1 MASTINSISTVLIP
15 TTTNIYNIAVDEVQV
30 IELGPVGPQG
40 IQGAQG
46 ATGATGSSITGS
58 TGNTGSQGQT
68 GFTGSTGPTG
78 STGNV
83 GNTGSTG
90 STGPTGST
98 GITGPTGSTGS
109 TGVTGAQGNTG
120 GTGGTG
126 AMGNTG
132 PTGATGSTGATG
144 PIGPTGSTGATGST
158 GSTGPTGSTGSTGS
172 TGLTGPTGPTGST
185 GATGAN
191 STVAG
196 PTGPTGSTGAT
207 GANSTVAGPT
217 GPTGSTGAAGVIAAT
232 APITYSSGTQTVAL
246 NIGSS
251 LTTSASNLI
260 VDSTVVPYLANANT
274 FTASPQQITVNAA
287 GNKGL
292 IIKGAASQTA
302 DLQEWQNSAGTV
314 LGGANALAQIYT
326 GSIAPALV
334 ATGGATTAAT
344 GDGTTATIT
353 TTSAH
358 GLAVGDLVTVAGV
371 TPTGYNGT
379 FLVTAVASTTISYA
393 NATTGA
399 QTVAGTVSAPAQAS
413 VTARS
418 AGSVGLIVK
427 GAASQTADLQE
438 WQNSS
443 GTTISWVNST
453 GGISLP
459 RTALIRFNGGV
470 GTDRAYITSN
480 TNNDLIFATASG
492 VEGFRLYGG
501 SIPSGALITNSNAG
515 AQGLIIKAAAS
526 QTADLQQWQ
535 NSAGTVLAKVDANG
549 NITAANYTIDPI
561 TAVLLFGG
569 M

>member
-274 FTASPQQITVNAA
+274 FTVSPQQITVNAA

-292 IIKGAASQTA
+292 IIKGAASQTTN
-302 DLQEWQNSAGTV
+302 LQEWQNSSGTILSRITSSGQ
-314 LGGANALAQIYT
+314 LGVPNIYSVNGSGAFLTMNSTSGAVSINANA
-326 GSIAPALV
+326 
-334 ATGGATTAAT
+334 ATN
-344 GDGTTATIT
+344 I
-353 TTSAH
+353 
-358 GLAVGDLVTVAGV
+358 
-371 TPTGYNGT
+371 
-379 FLVTAVASTTISYA
+379 
-393 NATTGA
+393 
-399 QTVAGTVSAPAQAS
+399 
-413 VTARS
+413 
-418 AGSVGLIVK
+418 GLIVQ

-438 WQNSS
+438 WQNS
-443 GTTISWVNST
+443 V
-453 GGISLP
+453 
-459 RTALIRFNGGV
+459 
-470 GTDRAYITSN
+470 
-480 TNNDLIFATASG
+480 
-492 VEGFRLYGG
+492 
-501 SIPSGALITNSNAG
+501 
-515 AQGLIIKAAAS
+515 
-526 QTADLQQWQ
+526 
-535 NSAGTVLAKVDANG
+535 GTVLASISSAGDLVAPSGSARVAKFRYFDGTTGNTAYLDFGGSPTNSAIFKGRSTTAPTLVVFAANSQTANLFEMQNNSSTVLTSFTSAGTINFASG
-549 NITAANYTIDPI
+549 NTATTATIGAITAPVMVAGYI
-561 TAVLLFGG
+561 TMQIAGTTVKVPYYSN
-569 M
+569 

>member
-1 MASTINSISTVLIP
+1 MPPLDTTGAVPVTEVTVPKLPVKATPLALKTPVEGTKLSFVELVVIGKLP
-15 TTTNIYNIAVDEVQV
+15 VVVDTSVGYHVALELVLSVTATFVAFVAVVDVVALAAEPEILTAKEV
-30 IELGPVGPQG
+30 IEPL
-40 IQGAQG
+40 
-46 ATGATGSSITGS
+46 
-58 TGNTGSQGQT
+58 
-68 GFTGSTGPTG
+68 
-78 STGNV
+78 
-83 GNTGSTG
+83 
-90 STGPTGST
+90 
-98 GITGPTGSTGS
+98 
-109 TGVTGAQGNTG
+109 
-120 GTGGTG
+120 
-126 AMGNTG
+126 
-132 PTGATGSTGATG
+132 
-144 PIGPTGSTGATGST
+144 
-158 GSTGPTGSTGSTGS
+158 
-172 TGLTGPTGPTGST
+172 
-185 GATGAN
+185 
-191 STVAG
+191 
-196 PTGPTGSTGAT
+196 
-207 GANSTVAGPT
+207 
-217 GPTGSTGAAGVIAAT
+217 AAFKRT
-232 APITYSSGTQTVAL
+232 A
-246 NIGSS
+246 
-251 LTTSASNLI
+251 
-260 VDSTVVPYLANANT
+260 VVPIYKVELPKTALGIVPDKFPAVKLVRLA
-274 FTASPQQITVNAA
+274 PQQITVNAA